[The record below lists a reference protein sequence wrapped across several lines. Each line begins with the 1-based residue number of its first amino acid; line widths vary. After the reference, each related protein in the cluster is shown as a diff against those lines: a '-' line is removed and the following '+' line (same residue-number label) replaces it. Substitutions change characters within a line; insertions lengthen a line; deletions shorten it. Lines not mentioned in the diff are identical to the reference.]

1 MTNRSKLF
9 IGLGILSAATAG
21 VTIGLAFAPDKG
33 EKTRTKLK
41 RGLNDIAS
49 TLLDYLKSS
58 RNNMVSRGEDAVD
71 RVKARGEEA
80 IDRAKAKGNELKG
93 YAKAK
98 IDEVEEEVK

>member
-33 EKTRTKLK
+33 SKTRYKLK
-41 RGLNDIAS
+41 RGINDIAN
-49 TLLDYLKSS
+49 TLLDYINSS
-58 RNNMVSRGEDAVD
+58 RSTVMN
-71 RVKARGEEA
+71 KGEEV

-98 IDEVEEEVK
+98 VEELEEEVK